1 MKRTVTKLSY
11 ANVASTLALF
21 VALGG
26 GAYAALR
33 VDSGDIVDNSVRG
46 RDIHNGTVGT
56 KDVGRN
62 TIRGSDIAESSLH
75 RVPRAR
81 LADGLTEAGAA
92 QLKLRC
98 PPRTQFAAGECFE
111 SQPHTPSRYSG
122 AVRGC
127 GGMNGSNGHLPTH
140 AQLVAFQG
148 NGGTIDPGGELTA
161 NVGRDPS
168 QPGGIEVLVLQGTG
182 DIGFVT
188 GNDARAYRCVVVPTN
203 R

>member
-1 MKRTVTKLSY
+1 MKRIITKVTY

-26 GAYAALR
+26 GAYAAFR
-33 VDSGDIVDNSVRG
+33 VNSSDIVDNSIRG
-46 RDIHNGTVGT
+46 RDIHNGTVRTG
-56 KDVGRN
+56 DIGRN

-81 LADGLTEAGAA
+81 LADGLSEAGAA

-98 PPRTQFAAGECFE
+98 PQGTQLAAGECFE
-111 SQPHTPSRYSG
+111 SQPHQPSRYAFASG
-122 AVRGC
+122 ACSGA
-127 GGMNGSNGHLPTH
+127 STLNGHLPTH
-140 AQLVAFQG
+140 AELEEFRG
-148 NGGTIDPGGELTA
+148 EGGTIDPGGELTA

-168 QPGGIEVLVLQGTG
+168 QPGGIEVLVLQATG